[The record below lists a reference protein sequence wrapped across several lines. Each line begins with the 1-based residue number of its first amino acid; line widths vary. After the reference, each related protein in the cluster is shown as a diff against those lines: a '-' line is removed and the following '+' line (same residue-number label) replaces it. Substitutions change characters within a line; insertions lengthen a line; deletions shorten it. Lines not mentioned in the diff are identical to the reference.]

1 MQRPLAAA
9 SAALVCLLGITTS
22 ASAET
27 RLERAYSANYHAV
40 AKKHGARA
48 PGRDIRKLGV
58 RYVWHSLD
66 GTRKHWATRPA
77 RRADLARSLRQLKRL
92 LHPFTSASPPRQP
105 PAGVLT
111 PRTGYAIP
119 AYIVDCESGG
129 DPQAV
134 NVHNPDR
141 PAGIYQMTTDTWL
154 GYGGGQFAPTADLA
168 TPSQQ
173 GIIAAR
179 LWADRGSTPWACA

>member
-1 MQRPLAAA
+1 MARQAGRALGEVNGTAASTTGQAAVHVTECPRTPRQLMQRPIAAA

-48 PGRDIRKLGV
+48 PGRNIRKLGV

-111 PRTGYAIP
+111 PSTGYAIP
-119 AYIVDCESGG
+119 DYIVQCESGG

-134 NVHNPDR
+134 NN
-141 PAGIYQMTTDTWL
+141 
-154 GYGGGQFAPTADLA
+154 
-168 TPSQQ
+168 SN
-173 GIIAAR
+173 
-179 LWADRGSTPWACA
+179 S